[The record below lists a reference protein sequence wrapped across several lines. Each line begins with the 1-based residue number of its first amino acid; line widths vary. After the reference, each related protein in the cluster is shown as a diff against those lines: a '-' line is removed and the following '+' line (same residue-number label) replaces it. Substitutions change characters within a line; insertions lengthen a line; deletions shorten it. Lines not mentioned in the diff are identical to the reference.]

1 MLRRAHQNATRRRGD
16 AEQPRTDPDCVLRV
30 SASPRQFFARLILFG
45 VCSLF
50 ALHAETGYD
59 AWLRYAA
66 LDGVA
71 LAQARQATPAVV
83 TLLDD
88 SPVAR
93 SAQSEIVRGLRGMLG
108 RTLRTESAVPAESAL
123 VLGTLEELRRAE
135 PAWRLDASL
144 PADGYQLKTITSGRA
159 RFTVI
164 AASDSR
170 GVLYGSFALLRK
182 IALGETIAN
191 LDERQAPYAPV
202 RWVNHW
208 DNLNGTIERGYGGAS
223 IFWENG
229 QARED
234 LTRVSDYGRLLASL
248 GINGCSIN
256 NVNADPQDPHRRLPA
271 ADRAHRRGLPAL
283 GRARG
288 SGGGFRQPASHRRT
302 GHFRSARARVAAW
315 WKATRRR
322 TLPRRSRISAASS

>member
-1 MLRRAHQNATRRRGD
+1 MPPAL
-16 AEQPRTDPDCVLRV
+16 L
-30 SASPRQFFARLILFG
+30 
-45 VCSLF
+45 

-71 LAQARQATPAVV
+71 LTQARQATPAVV

-108 RTLRTESAVPAESAL
+108 RTLRTESAVPAESAI

-144 PADGYQLKTITSGRA
+144 PADGYWLKTITTGRA

-164 AASDSR
+164 AASDAR

-182 IALGETIAN
+182 IALGET
-191 LDERQAPYAPV
+191 DRQP
-202 RWVNHW
+202 
-208 DNLNGTIERGYGGAS
+208 
-223 IFWENG
+223 
-229 QARED
+229 
-234 LTRVSDYGRLLASL
+234 
-248 GINGCSIN
+248 
-256 NVNADPQDPHRRLPA
+256 RR
-271 ADRAHRRGLPAL
+271 ADRRPT
-283 GRARG
+283 
-288 SGGGFRQPASHRRT
+288 PP
-302 GHFRSARARVAAW
+302 SAG
-315 WKATRRR
+315 
-322 TLPRRSRISAASS
+322 